1 VGNVSFDLN
10 QNETLGIVGESGSG
24 KTVLSRTVMGL
35 QPRTNVTVT
44 GSVLLN
50 GFEVVGCQRRGETE
64 DMGLQVAMIFQD
76 PMTSLKSR
84 DAYRQADRRDSPGSP
99 GYGPLGRQGPG
110 H

>member
-1 VGNVSFDLN
+1 MTPELLVVEGSFDDLWTRPPGPLAAVENVSLFDLN

-50 GFEVVGCQRRGETE
+50 GFEVVGASDVEKQKIW
-64 DMGLQVAMIFQD
+64 A
-76 PMTSLKSR
+76 LKW
-84 DAYRQADRRDSPGSP
+84 P
-99 GYGPLGRQGPG
+99 
-110 H
+110 